1 MSVKKQCITS
11 ARSKKANVENDLVTI
26 VFLCDSP
33 GYRMKSYGAIPL
45 IPFRTKRLIDLQINT
60 IKSVFKNFEI
70 VMCVGYDSDRVCK
83 YIRNKYK
90 NINIR
95 IIENQIY
102 EQSNSCES
110 VRLSLNNINNGKVII
125 CDGSLIIDRKTFTST
140 KNDKSFVMTEIDKN
154 QDLEI
159 GVNTGSKNLAEYF
172 GFGAY
177 HTWSEIV
184 FLNNHDIIESLRK
197 ILSNDTYKQKFL
209 FEAFNELIRTKHNL
223 EVIQNMHP
231 VQKIN
236 NVKTYHKLR
245 DCL

>member
-1 MSVKKQCITS
+1 MPAKKQCITS
-11 ARSKKANVENDLVTI
+11 PKSKKTLAQELVSI

-45 IPFRTKRLIDLQINT
+45 IPFRTKRLIDLQIST

-70 VMCVGYDSDRVCK
+70 IVCVGYDSDRVCK

-102 EQSNSCES
+102 EKSNSCES
-110 VRLSLNNINNGKVII
+110 VRLSLNNVNNEKVII
-125 CDGSLIIDRKTFTST
+125 CDGSLIIDNKTFNSV
-140 KNDKSFVMTEIDKN
+140 NNEKSYVMTEIDKN

-159 GVNTGSKNLAEYF
+159 GVNTGSKNIAEHF

-184 FLNNHDIIESLRK
+184 FLNNYDIIESLRK
-197 ILSNDTYKQKFL
+197 ILSTENYKQKFL
-209 FEAFNELIRTKHNL
+209 FEAFNELIKTKHNL
-223 EVIQNMHP
+223 EVIQNMYP
-231 VQKIN
+231 VHKIN
-236 NVKTYHKLR
+236 NVKTYHKLK

>member
-1 MSVKKQCITS
+1 MKNKCIISPKSKNLVKDELI
-11 ARSKKANVENDLVTI
+11 TI

-45 IPFRTKRLIDLQINT
+45 IQFRTKRLIDLQISA

-70 VMCVGYDSDRVCK
+70 VICVGYDSDRVCK

-95 IIENQIY
+95 IIENQVF
-102 EQSNSCES
+102 EKSNSCES
-110 VRLSLNNINNGKVII
+110 VRLALNNINNDRVVI
-125 CDGSLIIDRKTFTST
+125 CDGSLIVDSKTFNCIDS
-140 KNDKSFVMTEIDKN
+140 NKSYVMTEIHKN

-159 GVNTGSKNLAEYF
+159 GVNTGAKNIAEYF

-184 FLNNHDIIESLRK
+184 FLHNHDIIESLRK
-197 ILSNDTYKQKFL
+197 ILSNEIYRQKFL
-209 FEAFNELIRTKHNL
+209 FEAFNELIKTKHNL
-223 EVIQNMHP
+223 EVIQNIHP